1 MNKLHKWQEDALE
14 EFMDKESLIAEC
26 ATGSGKSRFAIECI
40 KRIWDKYPNY
50 NILIVVPKIII
61 LEDTWIRELNKNNI
75 TFNNVGIYYGFA
87 KEYSK
92 ITITTIA
99 SVKKIPLEIFD
110 VVIFDEVHNM
120 TTPSLMKVVEHEW
133 KYKLGLSASLYK
145 ENQKHWKLMELF
157 DWNVFKYGTKK
168 AIDDKIINNFIFES
182 IGVEILDENVRLEYD
197 DIEKNITFILEK
209 IGGFG
214 NYERLPAN
222 DKNKL
227 ALQKLFN
234 RRNNLIMNY
243 HRKIE
248 LVCRIISKNKDKKII
263 VFNQYNKI
271 SNKLFWGLAEYGVK
285 SRIMN
290 SDVKPSALSK
300 ILTDY
305 RDNRYNVLLTTRMTD
320 EGYNLPDIDLAIIF
334 SGNSTDRQIIQRIG
348 RVLRKK
354 DHHSMI
360 YQVFVKDTFEQRFAN
375 KRIKLLEGVADKIT
389 ARSY

>member
-1 MNKLHKWQEDALE
+1 MEELYNWQILALQQ
-14 EFMDKESLIAEC
+14 FMDNHNLIAEV
-26 ATGSGKSRFAIECI
+26 ATGAGKSKFAIECI
-40 KRIWDKYPNY
+40 KKVWTEHPNY
-50 NILIVVPKIII
+50 NVLIVVPKVVI
-61 LEDTWIRELNKNNI
+61 LEDTWIRELNKNDI
-75 TFNNVGIYYGFA
+75 TFNNIGIYYNFA
-87 KEYSK
+87 KEYSR
-92 ITITTIA
+92 ITLTTTS
-99 SVKKIPLEIFD
+99 SVKKIPLEVFD
-110 VVIFDEVHNM
+110 FVIFDEVHNM
-120 TTPSLMKVVEHEW
+120 TTPALMNVVKHDW

-145 ENQKHWKLMELF
+145 ENQKHWKLMEVF

-182 IGVEILDENVRLEYD
+182 IGVEILDEDVKLEYES
-197 DIEKNITFILEK
+197 IEKNITFLLEK
-209 IGGFG
+209 IGGFH
-214 NYERLPAN
+214 NYERLPN
-222 DKNKL
+222 NNPNKL

-234 RRNNLIMNY
+234 KRNNLIMNY

-248 LVCRIISKNKDKKII
+248 LVCNLISKNIDKKII

-271 SNKLFWGLAEYGVK
+271 SNKLFWGLTEYGIK

-290 SDVKPSALSK
+290 SDVKPNALSK
-300 ILTDY
+300 ILRDY
-305 RDNRYNVLLTTRMTD
+305 RNNRYNVLLTTRMTD

-354 DHHSMI
+354 NHHSVI

-375 KRIKLLEGVADKIT
+375 KRVKLLEGVADRIT